1 MNTETELNTLDTW
14 NDRVEKSRVLH
25 WDGRLDNRTDLL
37 LLLADFLRDDTS
49 NAAIALAAY
58 ARWGTNGF
66 VHLIGDWSIV
76 IRDQTN
82 GATVLASDFA
92 GVRPLYYSVQ
102 RGDAFWSSRLQTV
115 VDATGISELDEQYI
129 GAFLLYGGCPN
140 RTPYKGIYSVP
151 AGHAVCVFSTETKM
165 SRFWILPIGDE
176 VGYRKQHRY

>member
-1 MNTETELNTLDTW
+1 MNIETELNTLDIW
-14 NDRVEKSRVLH
+14 SDRVKKRRVLH

-37 LLLADFLRDDTS
+37 LLLADSLWDDAS

-76 IRDQTN
+76 IRDQAN

-102 RGDAFWSSRLQTV
+102 LGNVFWSTRLQAV
-115 VDATGISELDEQYI
+115 VDATGISEL
-129 GAFLLYGGCPN
+129 
-140 RTPYKGIYSVP
+140 
-151 AGHAVCVFSTETKM
+151 
-165 SRFWILPIGDE
+165 
-176 VGYRKQHRY
+176 